1 VLTLLAR
8 RSLFT
13 LCFFALMASACGG
26 SSEVAADDPGGAA
39 TSVPATQVP
48 SDAPEP
54 TATDVPEPT
63 ATDVPEPT
71 ATDVPEP
78 TATEVP
84 EPTATAE
91 PEPSDTEEPSDTDV
105 APASDGAALF
115 ASNCAFCH
123 GAQGGGSDRGPS
135 ILGIGEFF
143 QQDATPLTNLV
154 TNGGNKMPEF
164 GSKLTTED
172 IDAVVQYVVD
182 TFQ

>member
-1 VLTLLAR
+1 MLTLLAR

-48 SDAPEP
+48 SDA
-54 TATDVPEPT
+54 
-63 ATDVPEPT
+63 PEPT